1 MEEKARSEK
10 TRMLAGELYDPADAE
25 SLADRD
31 RAALLIHQFN
41 LSSPEGS
48 LRQALLDELLC
59 DLGKGSVIRPPFY
72 CDYGYNIRIGPG
84 CFLNHGCVLLDV
96 MPIEIG
102 AFCQLGPYVQLLTP
116 DHPRD
121 PHVRPSGG
129 GACRSHQDWGKRL
142 DRGRGAGPPRSD
154 DREGR
159 DRGGWRSGHA
169 RCFARFHGWRGSSP
183 AAAVRDSGVRCS
195 SK

>member
-25 SLADRD
+25 LLADRD

-121 PHVRPSGG
+121 PHVRRQGAERADPIRIGENVWIGG
-129 GACRSHQDWGKRL
+129 GALVLPGVTI
-142 DRGRGAGPPRSD
+142 
-154 DREGR
+154 GR
-159 DRGGWRSGHA
+159 DAIVAAGAVVTRDVSPGSTVGGVPA
-169 RCFARFHGWRGSSP
+169 RPLR
-183 AAAVRDSGVRCS
+183 
-195 SK
+195 